1 MGRGCVDKQLIIE
14 EAAAL
19 ANETGFSN
27 VSLKL
32 LSERLNIKAPSLYNH
47 ITNLEELKQEL
58 AAYGWEELT
67 GKLTEVLIGEAGD
80 EAIRLGCC
88 TFYDYAVANPGVFE
102 AMAFC
107 NGSDGKTDT
116 DASEKF
122 MSILFRV
129 LGKRNIGEKN
139 AYHIMRLA
147 RSYIEGFAL
156 LAGNEAFDTAKYPL
170 RESFEF
176 GVEAII
182 ESIHRLEKQNDNA

>member
-1 MGRGCVDKQLIIE
+1 MGRGCVDKQLIIA

-58 AAYGWEELT
+58 TAYGWGELT
-67 GKLTEVLIGEAGD
+67 GKLAEVLIGESGD
-80 EAIRLGCC
+80 EAIRLGCNV
-88 TFYDYAVANPGVFE
+88 FYDYAVTNPGVFE
-102 AMAFC
+102 AMAFG
-107 NGSDGKTDT
+107 NGHDGTMDK
-116 DASEKF
+116 DAAGKF

-147 RSYIEGFAL
+147 RSFIEGFAL
-156 LAGNEAFDTAKYPL
+156 LANNKAFDTTKYPL
-170 RESFEF
+170 RESFDF
-176 GVEAII
+176 GVEVII
-182 ESIHRLEKQNDNA
+182 DSIHKLEAEEG

>member
-67 GKLTEVLIGEAGD
+67 GKLTEVLQHGSVDTWVFQGPRGTWMAPALKDVFPEAD
-80 EAIRLGCC
+80 PSARRIVACSPRLEE
-88 TFYDYAVANPGVFE
+88 VAVFE
-102 AMAFC
+102 
-107 NGSDGKTDT
+107 D
-116 DASEKF
+116 
-122 MSILFRV
+122 
-129 LGKRNIGEKN
+129 
-139 AYHIMRLA
+139 
-147 RSYIEGFAL
+147 
-156 LAGNEAFDTAKYPL
+156 
-170 RESFEF
+170 
-176 GVEAII
+176 
-182 ESIHRLEKQNDNA
+182 